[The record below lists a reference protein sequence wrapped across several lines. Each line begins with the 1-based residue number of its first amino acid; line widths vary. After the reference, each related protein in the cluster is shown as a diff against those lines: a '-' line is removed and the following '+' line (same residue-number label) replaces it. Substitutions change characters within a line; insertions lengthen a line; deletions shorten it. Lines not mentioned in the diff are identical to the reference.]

1 MFSSD
6 IFGKIYNILLSSCWL
21 L

>member
-6 IFGKIYNILLSSCWL
+6 IFGKIDNILLSSCWL